1 MSARCMK
8 VSPYRVGWTL
18 SPPVMT
24 RPAAIS
30 AYSSASGVLPSITG
44 MPPAA
49 AMAFIYVPLTERTG
63 TPMGLKPILGICR
76 GHQLVNAAT
85 GGANMLNFPRK
96 HAVEHSE
103 GIAHDVLAE
112 PGSFLARIYGERFLV
127 NSFHRDCAWSVG
139 PGMREAAKSPDG
151 LIEAIEHRDLPVF
164 GVQFHPERM
173 RGDNRV
179 PALGPDGTKLFEF
192 FVNIC

>member
-1 MSARCMK
+1 MPRMGFFLRKNASKAANSISSRTLLHPAFRLWAMAGSLSARCMK

-63 TPMGLKPILGICR
+63 TPMGLKRMPGVTKINFFILIR
-76 GHQLVNAAT
+76 
-85 GGANMLNFPRK
+85 LNFFP
-96 HAVEHSE
+96 
-103 GIAHDVLAE
+103 GAE
-112 PGSFLARIYGERFLV
+112 NTP
-127 NSFHRDCAWSVG
+127 HCAQRRPG
-139 PGMREAAKSPDG
+139 PGAP
-151 LIEAIEHRDLPVF
+151 
-164 GVQFHPERM
+164 
-173 RGDNRV
+173 
-179 PALGPDGTKLFEF
+179 
-192 FVNIC
+192 